1 MRSIEIE
8 GKMIDAVIMNYRKI
22 PKFIQI
28 PDIDIIEDFIVIIVS
43 GDEIFS
49 ISTKLGPGT
58 CGSWDAAEI
67 FNEPRIINYN
77 DGAYTLVENG
87 VVDEEALIHFFCRRD
102 PYEMLHYF
110 QEREKKEK

>member
-1 MRSIEIE
+1 MRSVEIE
-8 GKMIDAVIMNYRKI
+8 GKMIDAVIMNYRNI

-28 PDIDIIEDFIVIIVS
+28 PDIDMIEDFIVIVVS

-77 DGAYTLVENG
+77 DGEYTLVEDG
-87 VVDEEALIHFFCRRD
+87 VVDEEALINFFCRRD
-102 PYEMLHYF
+102 PYEMLRYF
-110 QEREKKEK
+110 REREEKEK

>member
-1 MRSIEIE
+1 MHSIEVE
-8 GKMIDAVIMNYRKI
+8 GKMIDAVIMNYRNI

-28 PDIDIIEDFIVIIVS
+28 PDIDIIEDFFVIVVS

-77 DGAYTLVENG
+77 DGEYALVEDG
-87 VVDEEALIHFFCRRD
+87 VVDKEALINFFFRRD
-102 PYEMLHYF
+102 TYEMLRYF
-110 QEREKKEK
+110 REREEKEK